1 MKTARH
7 NPLKTALFGLLLL
20 GACTSKSQSAM
31 EKPVAQKPA
40 ASPAV
45 GPLEAVYQG
54 PTPWVGIVVSD
65 AGRAFVL
72 YPRPTGEAG
81 PRIAEMRNGQPVPY
95 PSAAWNDW
103 QPGAPTASKF
113 VRANSLR
120 IGPDGLLWV
129 VDTGTA
135 QMGGPILPGGPKLVA
150 IDLQTNQVLRT
161 LPLTGVLKP
170 TSFVDDLRLAGNTIY
185 LTDAGVPALIILDK
199 QTGQGRRVLENDPS
213 TTARRPLYAEGT
225 PLTTPTGQPVL
236 VHADQLEVSPD
247 GRHLYFQSAS
257 GPLYRIETRYL
268 LDPHLPAAELS
279 RHVQLFYDTP
289 STGGTAIDAAGNLYV
304 ADANHQRILKITPD
318 AQATTLLED
327 KRLRWPDALWIDNHG
342 NLWIPAAQLNRLAL
356 LHGGQDAFQPPVYI
370 YKLPIGAKPFRS

>member
-1 MKTARH
+1 MKAMR
-7 NPLKTALFGLLLL
+7 KTLASSLLLAL
-20 GACTSKSQSAM
+20 TLLSAYTSKSPSSVA
-31 EKPVAQKPA
+31 KPVVQSPTTR
-40 ASPAV
+40 PAV

-54 PTPWVGIVVSD
+54 PSPWVGIVVSD

-72 YPRPTGEAG
+72 YPHPAGEAG

-103 QPGAPTASKF
+103 QPGTAPAGKF

-135 QMGGPILPGGPKLVA
+135 QMGGPILPGGLKLVA
-150 IDLQTNQVLRT
+150 IDLQTNQVVRT
-161 LPLTGVLKP
+161 LPLAGVLKP
-170 TSFVDDLRLAGNTIY
+170 TSFVDDLRLAGKTIY
-185 LTDAGVPALIILDK
+185 LTDAGVPALIVLDK
-199 QTGQGRRVLENDPS
+199 QTGQGHRVLENDPS

-268 LDPHLPAAELS
+268 LDQYLPAAELS

-289 STGGTAIDAAGNLYV
+289 STGGTAIDAEGNLYATDV
-304 ADANHQRILKITPD
+304 NHQRILKITPD

-327 KRLRWPDALWIDNHG
+327 KRLLWADALWIDNHG
-342 NLWIPAAQLNRLAL
+342 NLWIPAAQLNRVAA
-356 LHGGQDAFQPPVYI
+356 LHGGVEAFQPPVYI
-370 YKLPIGAKPFRS
+370 YKLPIGARPFRS

>member
-1 MKTARH
+1 MPKILLSAVL
-7 NPLKTALFGLLLL
+7 PALLLL
-20 GACTSKSQSAM
+20 SACTANTSSSM
-31 EKPVAQKPA
+31 EKPVVQTPSAR
-40 ASPAV
+40 PAV
-45 GPLEAVYQG
+45 GSLEAVYQG
-54 PTPWVGIVVSD
+54 LTPWVGIVVSD

-72 YPRPTGEAG
+72 YPRPAGEAG

-95 PSAAWNDW
+95 PSAVWNDW
-103 QPGAPTASKF
+103 QPGTATAGKF

-150 IDLQTNQVLRT
+150 IDLQINQVVRT
-161 LPLTGVLKP
+161 LPLGDMLKP
-170 TSFVDDLRLAGNTIY
+170 TSFVDDLQLAGNTIY
-185 LTDAGVPALIILDK
+185 LTDAGVPALIILNK

-225 PLTTPTGQPVL
+225 PLTTPAGQPVL

-247 GRHLYFQSAS
+247 GRHLYFQTAS

-268 LDPHLPAAELS
+268 LDPHLPTTELS

-289 STGGTAIDAAGNLYV
+289 STGGTAIDAEGNLYV
-304 ADANHQRILKITPD
+304 TDANHQRILKITPG
-318 AQATTLLED
+318 AHATTLLED
-327 KRLRWPDALWIDNHG
+327 KRLLWPDALWIDNHG
-342 NLWIPAAQLNRLAL
+342 NLWIPAAQLNRLAR
-356 LHGGQDAFQPPVYI
+356 LHGGHDMFQPPVYI

>member
-1 MKTARH
+1 
-7 NPLKTALFGLLLL
+7 
-20 GACTSKSQSAM
+20 M
-31 EKPVAQKPA
+31 ERNTEQTPA
-40 ASPAV
+40 AHPTV

-72 YPRPTGEAG
+72 YPRPAGEAG
-81 PRIAEMRNGQPVPY
+81 PRIAELRNGQPEPY

-103 QPGAPTASKF
+103 QPGAPTAGKF

-135 QMGGPILPGGPKLVA
+135 QMGGPVLPGGPKLVA
-150 IDLQTNQVLRT
+150 IDLQTNQVVRT
-161 LPLTGVLKP
+161 LPLTDVLKP
-170 TSFVDDLRLAGNTIY
+170 NSFVDDLRLAGNTIY
-185 LTDAGVPALIILDK
+185 LTDAGVPALIVLDK
-199 QTGQGRRVLENDPS
+199 QTGRGRRVLENDAS

-225 PLTTPTGQPVL
+225 ALTTPAGQPVR

-247 GRHLYFQSAS
+247 GRLLYFQTAS

-268 LDPHLPAAELS
+268 LNPQLPAAELS
-279 RHVQLFYDTP
+279 RHVQLFFDTP

-327 KRLRWPDALWIDNHG
+327 KHLLWPDALWIDNHG
-342 NLWIPAAQLNRLAL
+342 NLWIPAAQLNRLAR
-356 LHGGQDAFQPPVYI
+356 LHGGVDAFQPPVFI
-370 YKLPIGAKPFRS
+370 YKLPIGAEPFRS